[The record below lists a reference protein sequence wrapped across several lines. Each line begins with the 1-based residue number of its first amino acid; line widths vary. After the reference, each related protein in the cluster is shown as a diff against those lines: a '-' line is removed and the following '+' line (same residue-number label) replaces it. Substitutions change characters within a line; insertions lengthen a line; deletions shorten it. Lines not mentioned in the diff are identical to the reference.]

1 MWHLAS
7 TLFKIISD
15 SMYVITM
22 LERRHLRSESAV
34 AKKVFMENFA
44 KKVIDIQTGAPVQVR
59 TTKLSGFT

>member
-1 MWHLAS
+1 
-7 TLFKIISD
+7 
-15 SMYVITM
+15 MYVITM

>member
-1 MWHLAS
+1 MS
-7 TLFKIISD
+7 SPV
-15 SMYVITM
+15 S
-22 LERRHLRSESAV
+22 ERRHLRSELQAITRLTAA